1 MESIEILAVV
11 ESVSNEKGIE
21 EGIIFGAL
29 ETAIATASLRHFH
42 EDAEITVSIDRVS
55 GEYSTHRH
63 WIVSEETVEDFH
75 KETHVTENDSKLSL
89 GDTYSLDVDNV
100 VFGRIEAQA
109 ARQVMMQRVREAER
123 DTIVAMFTSQ
133 NNSLMNGTVKR
144 VTRDNII
151 VDIGNDIEAVLPR
164 DQLLPGEI
172 YKIKDRMRAI
182 LQIKEIEGR
191 GSQLMLSR
199 SCPEMVTEL
208 FRIEVPEINEDIIEI
223 RGIARDA
230 GSRSKITVKTNDGRI
245 DPVGACVGMRGSRVQ
260 SVSGELGNERIDIII
275 YDDNPAQMVINA
287 LAPAKVESIV
297 MDEDSRSMEL
307 AVNEENLALAIGS
320 RGQNIRLASRLVGW
334 ELNIISS
341 NEAEAKERVIEAEFQ
356 AKLMDNL
363 SINESEAES
372 LIRGGFLNFDDIAY
386 AEDSKLLAA
395 LKLEESRV
403 EEIKAAA
410 ADAALM
416 EAMGEITQEES
427 NLESLTE
434 LGFSEE
440 EVDILV
446 SKALKSMDD
455 IAELAVD
462 ELQDIIEISDKK
474 AADIIMKARE
484 SWFN

>member
-63 WIVSEETVEDFH
+63 WIVSEETLEDFH

-208 FRIEVPEINEDIIEI
+208 FSIEVPEINEDIIEI

-341 NEAEAKERVIEAEFQ
+341 NEAEAKERVVEAEFQ
-356 AKLMDNL
+356 AKLMENL

-395 LKLEESRV
+395 LNLEESRV

>member
-63 WIVSEETVEDFH
+63 WIVSVETVEDFH

-89 GDTYSLDVDNV
+89 GDTYSIDVDNV

-341 NEAEAKERVIEAEFQ
+341 NEAEAKERVVEAEFQ

-386 AEDSKLLAA
+386 AEDSKLLTA

>member
-89 GDTYSLDVDNV
+89 GDTYSIDVDNV

-320 RGQNIRLASRLVGW
+320 RSQNIRLASRLVGW

-386 AEDSKLLAA
+386 AEDSKLLTA

>member
-29 ETAIATASLRHFH
+29 ETAIASASLRHFH

>member
-89 GDTYSLDVDNV
+89 GDTYSIDVDNV

-341 NEAEAKERVIEAEFQ
+341 NEAEAKERVVEAEFQ

-386 AEDSKLLAA
+386 AEDSKLLTA

>member
-63 WIVSEETVEDFH
+63 WIVSEETLEDFH

-89 GDTYSLDVDNV
+89 GDTYSIDVDNV

-341 NEAEAKERVIEAEFQ
+341 NEAEAKERVVEAEFQ

-386 AEDSKLLAA
+386 AEDSKLLTA